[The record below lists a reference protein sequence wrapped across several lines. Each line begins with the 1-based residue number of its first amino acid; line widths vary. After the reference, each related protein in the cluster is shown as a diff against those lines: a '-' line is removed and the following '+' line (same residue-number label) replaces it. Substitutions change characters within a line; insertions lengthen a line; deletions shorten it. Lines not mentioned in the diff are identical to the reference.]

1 MTTLIAFSDK
11 ERAYHLYQAR
21 QNFLRQQRSMKR
33 HLLEARAAKEEA
45 LQAREGAVL
54 ARDAERQAKEVERKD
69 KELEIRAAHGPG
81 PRPIDGCG
89 AELGGGILHGPEIA
103 FDALGINDRNL
114 DMIAPTKTRTHEERF
129 ILREGSAHRIVRL
142 QPLLLPIEVQ
152 GLDNLAVQFT
162 LKMVRAPDVRR

>member
-21 QNFLRQQRSMKR
+21 QNFLRQQRAMKR

-114 DMIAPTKTRTHEERF
+114 DMT
-129 ILREGSAHRIVRL
+129 
-142 QPLLLPIEVQ
+142 EVS
-152 GLDNLAVQFT
+152 
-162 LKMVRAPDVRR
+162 